1 MAQTL
6 KKLNWEP
13 MHDTVYPSIRDAIM
27 GAQFEPGQK
36 LSLRAITGELRVS
49 VMPVR
54 AAVLRLVAE
63 KALEQARHGT
73 FSLPWLS
80 QTSFARSWSYAWY
93 WKGGRHLLPRT
104 P

>member
-13 MHDTVYPSIRDAIM
+13 MHNRVYSSIRDAIM

-63 KALEQARHGT
+63 KALEQARHIT
-73 FSLPWLS
+73 PSLP
-80 QTSFARSWSYAWY
+80 
-93 WKGGRHLLPRT
+93 
-104 P
+104 